1 MKWNCR
7 TKQKKY
13 NNFIV
18 QLLFGDKYFINSNL
32 ELISLSYFEE
42 FQSLFAFN
50 QPDYIIT
57 FQITKIVIEKYKGE
71 KEILK

>member
-1 MKWNCR
+1 MLQHNEMELQNQ
-7 TKQKKY
+7 TKKKY

-18 QLLFGDKYFINSNL
+18 PLLFGDKYFINSNL

-50 QPDYIIT
+50 QPDYIN
-57 FQITKIVIEKYKGE
+57 FPNHKNCD
-71 KEILK
+71 

>member
-1 MKWNCR
+1 MLQHNEMELHNQ
-7 TKQKKY
+7 TKKKY

-50 QPDYIIT
+50 QPD
-57 FQITKIVIEKYKGE
+57 
-71 KEILK
+71 